1 MEIKMKVLGLAIDP
15 VTSSPIVILKD
26 DTGKFSL
33 PIWIGVME
41 ASAIAMELENVK
53 FSRPLTHDLIRNIL
67 QELNIAV
74 EKIVVTDLRDNTYFA
89 IIHVNMQG
97 KNHKIDSRPSDAIAI
112 ALRTGSPIFVEEDV
126 ISKSQKLEMPMNL
139 SKGGMSE
146 EEYKKKL
153 AELLEKLNPEDFG
166 KYKM

>member
-53 FSRPLTHDLIRNIL
+53 FSRPLTHDLIKNIL
-67 QELNIAV
+67 QELDIAV

-89 IIHVNMQG
+89 IIHIKTQG

-112 ALRTGSPIFVEEDV
+112 ALRTGSPIFVEEEV
-126 ISKSQKLEMPMNL
+126 ISKSQKLEMSMNL
-139 SKGGMSE
+139 SREGMSE